1 MDTKPIFV
9 TQPSLAPLETF
20 TASLAEIWR
29 TGIMTHNGP
38 FLQRLEGELA
48 ACLGVPDVVC
58 VANGTLAMQLALRAL
73 DLRGE
78 IITTPFSFIATASS
92 IVWESCTPVFADI
105 DPDTWNLDPASAAA
119 HVTPRTV
126 GLLPVHVFSAP
137 CDIAAIDAL
146 ARAHRLRVV
155 YDAAHAMA
163 VNIGGRSIMACGD
176 IACTS
181 FHATKLFNTCEGGA
195 CIAMDPAVTRRLRR
209 LRFFGFDESKEVV
222 DEGTNAKMTE
232 IHAALGLANLPE
244 MPAVLADRRE
254 KYALYQRL
262 LAGIDGIRFQRF
274 DPASYNFSYMP
285 VLFDTEDRLL
295 RVLKRL
301 NAANIWPRRYFHPSL
316 SHIPV
321 LGSKTPTPVADDI
334 ARRIAC
340 LPLYRSLTPA
350 DIERICGL
358 LLRVA

>member
-1 MDTKPIFV
+1 MEDKPIFV

-20 TASLAEIWR
+20 TAHLAEIWR
-29 TGIMTHNGP
+29 TGVMTHNGP
-38 FLQRLEGELA
+38 FLQRLERELA
-48 ACLGVPDVVC
+48 AYLGVPDVVC

-73 DLRGE
+73 NLRGE
-78 IITTPFSFIATASS
+78 IVTSPFSFVATASS
-92 IVWESCTPVFADI
+92 IVWEQCTPVFADI
-105 DPDTWNLDPASAAA
+105 DPETWNLDPASAEAC
-119 HVTPRTV
+119 VTGRTV

-137 CDIAAIDAL
+137 CDVTAL
-146 ARAHRLRVV
+146 AALAQRHNLRVI

-163 VNIGGRSIMACGD
+163 VKTGGRSVLAYGD
-176 IACTS
+176 VACTS

-195 CIAMDPAVTRRLRR
+195 CIAPDPEIMRRLRR
-209 LRFFGFDESKEVV
+209 LRFFGFDEAKEVV

-244 MPAVLADRRE
+244 IDMVLADRRA

-262 LAGIDGIRFQRF
+262 LGGIEWIRFQRF
-274 DPASYNFSYMP
+274 DPACYNYSYMP
-285 VLFDTEDRLL
+285 VLFDNEERLV

-316 SHIPV
+316 SRIAA
-321 LGSKTPTPVADDI
+321 LRSRAATPVADDI

-340 LPLYRSLTPA
+340 LPLYRALTA
-350 DIERICGL
+350 TEIERICGITL
-358 LLRVA
+358 VS